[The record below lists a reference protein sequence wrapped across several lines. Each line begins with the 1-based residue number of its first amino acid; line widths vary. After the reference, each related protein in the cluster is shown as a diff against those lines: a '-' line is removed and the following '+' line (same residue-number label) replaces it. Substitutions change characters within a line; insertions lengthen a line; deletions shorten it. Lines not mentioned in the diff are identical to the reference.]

1 MSHAIAGDGDD
12 GGTRTVTKTV
22 TPTGKGHF
30 KRPNH
35 IIFDFPN
42 ISNTVTGELTVYAS
56 RSSVR

>member
-22 TPTGKGHF
+22 TPSGSDHLN
-30 KRPNH
+30 NH
-35 IIFDFPN
+35 PE
-42 ISNTVTGELTVYAS
+42 ISKTVPLSGELTVYAS